1 MSICL
6 ALTWHPRGEQ
16 ERLRRFYTALRALYS
31 SVVVSVPPD
40 ADTAALDV
48 LNTLSDVRWSD
59 GDWFA
64 GRHAVM
70 RAALKTD
77 AAFVHY
83 ADCDRI
89 VRWIETRPDELR
101 ATVERLQT
109 TDCLVIGR
117 TDAAWATHPLVQ
129 QQTERL
135 SNLVCSRMMGDRLL
149 DLSSGSK
156 GFSRAAADFLMRNSP
171 DGGVMGT
178 DSEWVILLH
187 RAGFRLDTVEV
198 EGLDWETADRYLPHA
213 ADAETQRRIAA
224 EYDAKP
230 EAWSLRVR
238 WAQEI
243 IDAGYAA
250 LERPLKEEQS

>member
-1 MSICL
+1 M
-6 ALTWHPRGEQ
+6 TWLPRGEQ
-16 ERLRRFYTALRALYS
+16 ERLRRFYPALRALYGS
-31 SVVVSVPPD
+31 IVLSVPPD
-40 ADTAALDV
+40 ADPAALDV
-48 LNTLSDVRWSD
+48 LKGLPDITWSD
-59 GDWFA
+59 ADWFA

-70 RAALKTD
+70 RAALETD
-77 AAFVHY
+77 AQYVQY

-89 VRWIETRPDELR
+89 IRWIETQPDELC
-101 ATVERLQT
+101 ATVERIQT
-109 TDCLVIGR
+109 TDCLIIGR
-117 TDAAWATHPLVQ
+117 TEAGFATHPMAQ

-135 SNLVCSRMMGDRLL
+135 SNQVCSRMIGERLL

-156 GFSRAAADFLMRNSP
+156 GFSRAAVEFLMRVSP
-171 DGGVMGT
+171 FSGVMGT

-198 EGLDWETADRYLPHA
+198 EGLDWETADRYLPSA
-213 ADAETQRRIAA
+213 ADAETQRRVAA

-230 EAWSLRVR
+230 DAWSLRVR

-250 LERPLKEEQS
+250 LERPLGEKT